1 MHRKEITRRQF
12 IKSTAVLA
20 GTVLTSCHAQQTSK
34 PAPKRTAADQVTLGK
49 TGLKLSRLG
58 IGTGS
63 NGGRVQRDLGPDKFN
78 QLIRYA
84 YDRGITYIDTADFYK
99 THQMVA
105 DAIKPLPREKLFIQ
119 TKMMGVPENP
129 LEAIDR
135 YRKELKVDYIDS
147 LLVHCV
153 VDGDWDQKRKRLL
166 DAFEEAKQKKL
177 ILSHGVSCHSIPATS
192 LAAKLDWVDVNL
204 VRVNPQG
211 VNIDTSEKRWNAP
224 SGPSHLDAVI
234 EQLKIMRKNRHGIIG
249 MKIIGDGDFVKPEDR
264 EKSIRFAMHC
274 GLLDSVVIGFKDTAQ
289 IDEAIQRINN
299 ALADA
304 PTS

>member
-1 MHRKEITRRQF
+1 MRRKEITRRQF

-20 GTVLTSCHAQQTSK
+20 GTVLTSCQVRQGSK
-34 PAPKRTAADQVTLGK
+34 EAPKRTAGDQVPLGK
-49 TGLKLSRLG
+49 TGLKISRLG

-63 NGGRVQRDLGPDKFN
+63 NSGRIQRDLGAEKFN
-78 QLIRYA
+78 RLIRYG
-84 YDRGITYIDTADFYK
+84 YDRGITYIDTADSYK
-99 THQMVA
+99 THQMVG

-119 TKMMGVPENP
+119 TKMMGVPEKP
-129 LEAIDR
+129 LEVIDR
-135 YRKELKVDYIDS
+135 YRRELKVDYIDS

-153 VDGDWDQKRKRLL
+153 VNEDWDQTRKPLL
-166 DAFEEAKQKKL
+166 DAFEEAKQKKI

-192 LAAKLDWVDVNL
+192 LAAELDWVDVNL

-211 VNIDTSEKRWNAP
+211 VNIDTLVERWNAP
-224 SGPSHLDAVI
+224 SDLSHVAAVI
-234 EQLKIMRKNRHGIIG
+234 EQLKIMRKNRHGVIG

-274 GLLDSVVIGFKDTAQ
+274 GLLDSIVIGFKDTAQ
-289 IDEAIQRINN
+289 IDEAIGRINS
-299 ALADA
+299 ALADS